1 MAEIVSCKKSVSF
14 LEPQREK
21 EQARVGMSQENL
33 LIHKMSQVVEI
44 DLTKEFSNLEQLI
57 QNMNQVKS

>member
-1 MAEIVSCKKSVSF
+1 
-14 LEPQREK
+14 
-21 EQARVGMSQENL
+21 MSQENL